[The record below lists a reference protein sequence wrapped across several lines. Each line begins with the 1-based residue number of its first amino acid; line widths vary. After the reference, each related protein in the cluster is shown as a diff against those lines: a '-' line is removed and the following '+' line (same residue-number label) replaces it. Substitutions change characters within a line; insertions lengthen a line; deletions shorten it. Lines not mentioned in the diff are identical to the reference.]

1 MPKIKY
7 VDKAF
12 RQGALDIIDKA
23 NEIIAE
29 YEAQGFKL
37 TLRQLYYQFVA
48 RDIIPNK
55 QSEYKRLGGIISD
68 GRLAGLIDWFAIED
82 RTRNLQSLSTWSSPE
97 DIIGAASSGYREDK
111 WKDQLTRVEV
121 WIEKDALAGVFAD
134 VCEDLEVPY
143 FSCRGY
149 TSQSEMWSAAMRLR
163 RYERNG
169 QQTVIL
175 HFGDHDPSG
184 IDMSRDIKDR
194 LYQFHSDV
202 DVRRIALSM
211 DQIEQYN
218 PPPNPAKEIDP
229 RFVGYQEQ
237 YGNESW
243 ELDALEPSVLADL
256 VREHV
261 DTILDQTKWEDSL
274 DHEKTNK
281 DRLTLVKQNWEMVA
295 TYAEETYTLDEEDDD
310 K

>member
-12 RQGALDIIDKA
+12 RQPALDIIDKA
-23 NEIIAE
+23 NEIINE
-29 YEAQGFKL
+29 YKAQGFKL

-48 RDIIPNK
+48 RDLIPNK

-68 GRLAGLIDWFAIED
+68 GRLAGLIDWLAIED

-97 DIIGAASSGYREDK
+97 DIIDASAQSYREDK
-111 WKDQLTRVEV
+111 WADQRTRIEV

-134 VCEDLEVPY
+134 VCEELEVPY

-149 TSQSEMWSAAMRLR
+149 TSQSEMWVAAMRLR
-163 RYERNG
+163 RYERIG
-169 QQTVIL
+169 QETVIL

-194 LYQFHSDV
+194 LYQFNSDV

-211 DQIEQYN
+211 DQIEQYT

-229 RFVGYQEQ
+229 RFVGYQQQ
-237 YGNESW
+237 YGDESW

-256 VREHV
+256 VRDNV
-261 DTILDQTKWEDSL
+261 NTIIDQNKWDESL
-274 DHEKTNK
+274 DEEQTNK
-281 DRLTLVKQNWEMVA
+281 DRLTLVKQNWDDIA
-295 TYAEETYTLDEEDDD
+295 TWAEENFELKED
-310 K
+310 KN

>member
-23 NEIIAE
+23 NEIIDE
-29 YEAQGFKL
+29 YNAQGFKL

-68 GRLAGLIDWFAIED
+68 GRLAGLIDWLAIED
-82 RTRNLQSLSTWSSPE
+82 RTRNLQSLATWSSPE
-97 DIIGAASSGYREDK
+97 DIIGAAASGYREDK
-111 WKDQLTRVEV
+111 WKDQKTRIEV

-134 VCEDLEVPY
+134 VCEALEVPY

-163 RYERNG
+163 RYERGG
-169 QQTVIL
+169 QETVIL

-194 LYQFHSDV
+194 LYQFNSSV
-202 DVRRIALSM
+202 DVRL
-211 DQIEQYN
+211 
-218 PPPNPAKEIDP
+218 
-229 RFVGYQEQ
+229 
-237 YGNESW
+237 
-243 ELDALEPSVLADL
+243 
-256 VREHV
+256 
-261 DTILDQTKWEDSL
+261 
-274 DHEKTNK
+274 
-281 DRLTLVKQNWEMVA
+281 
-295 TYAEETYTLDEEDDD
+295 
-310 K
+310 